1 MTSELARRGYC
12 VNHKRTERLMASR
25 TGSFKLAP
33 RTFPTRQRA
42 SWSGGPSRRLPGP
55 LLSDRLDAWLKEW
68 GGNPAGETL
77 TVADVLDRFLGRYE
91 KRVKDGKSPKT
102 LEQYRWAAAHVR
114 PHLGSVVADH
124 LTPTQVEKFLDGKE
138 KGKLNRDSSGKPK
151 PLSDRSV
158 KALRGVLNQAYT
170 EAVKRRE
177 VMWNPVAATDAIH
190 VGETDREALSPE
202 QVASLLDVAAKD
214 DGRRFSRPSSASD

>member
-1 MTSELARRGYC
+1 MAEGVGRQPRWRDAHGRRRAR
-12 VNHKRTERLMASR
+12 
-25 TGSFKLAP
+25 
-33 RTFPTRQRA
+33 
-42 SWSGGPSRRLPGP
+42 
-55 LLSDRLDAWLKEW
+55 
-68 GGNPAGETL
+68 
-77 TVADVLDRFLGRYE
+77 RFLGRYE

-214 DGRRFSRPSSASD
+214 DGRRF